1 MEKKDKV
8 IVAGLL
14 LVLLFIVV
22 NIFSTLHTMD
32 DYEQRKE
39 SGNERWKQ
47 VENRILQTEE
57 KIENLEKEIEQWKNS
72 SNFLVGLYRKQKKI
86 SRKSRNNKRHFK
98 CRKRYRYNNS
108 KLSKRNATAKS

>member
-8 IVAGLL
+8 MISGLII
-14 LVLLFIVV
+14 VLLFIFI

-32 DYEQRKE
+32 DYEARKE

-57 KIENLEKEIEQWKNS
+57 KVNRLEEQLN
-72 SNFLVGLYRKQKKI
+72 G
-86 SRKSRNNKRHFK
+86 RNVE
-98 CRKRYRYNNS
+98 
-108 KLSKRNATAKS
+108 LD